1 MTFMAKPKLY
11 MIMLG
16 CTPPGRHT
24 EQHDLFFTIHN
35 SIKETIPAI
44 NHFWPE
50 AAGKIHI
57 DAWREVTEVNGYK
70 IEVVEKHKAQPSQ
83 SLKLFFINLGGYKQ
97 GEFDEPHYKLLV
109 VASTMAE
116 AIKQAKQTAFY
127 KHTGFAGAQS
137 HIDDRF
143 GVDVDDVYEVHDI
156 LPESIRKQFSLVITA
171 ENNLAPDEFHLGYL
185 KLFKN

>member
-1 MTFMAKPKLY
+1 
-11 MIMLG
+11 
-16 CTPPGRHT
+16 
-24 EQHDLFFTIHN
+24 
-35 SIKETIPAI
+35 
-44 NHFWPE
+44 
-50 AAGKIHI
+50 
-57 DAWREVTEVNGYK
+57 
-70 IEVVEKHKAQPSQ
+70 
-83 SLKLFFINLGGYKQ
+83 
-97 GEFDEPHYKLLV
+97 
-109 VASTMAE
+109 MAE

-127 KHTGFAGAQS
+127 KHSGFAGAQS